1 MEDSILNTT
10 KKLLGIPTDVEDF
23 DTDLIIYIN
32 TVFSN
37 INQMGIGPI
46 KCFKITGNTETWQDF
61 DKRWDME
68 LLKTYMCLKVK
79 AMFDPP
85 ANSQLAESYDNIA
98 KEQEFRLHSLWD
110 MYMKAEEQSIKDWV
124 EANSNNE

>member
-10 KKLLGIPTDVEDF
+10 KKLLGIPSDVEDF

-37 INQMGIGPI
+37 INQMGIGPT

-68 LLKTYMCLKVK
+68 LLKTYIYLKVK

-85 ANSQLAESYDNIA
+85 ANNQLAESYDNIA

-124 EANSNNE
+124 EENSNNE